1 MVELFLTILNMSLT
15 GAFVIAAICLARL
28 PLKKAPRISSYCLWA
43 VAGFRLV
50 FPFSIESAFSLIPFK
65 AQTIP
70 PDIAMQ
76 SIPSIDSGIPF
87 VNNAVSSIL
96 PSATPT
102 ASVNPL
108 HIWTTI
114 GAFGWLIGV
123 AVMVIY
129 GVASFVILKRKMGKA
144 AHIEANIYEAE
155 NTKSP
160 FVLGAFKP
168 KIYLPIGL
176 SGQERSYILLHEQ
189 THIRRCDHI
198 VKFAAYYILC
208 LHWFNPLA
216 WVAFLLMGVD
226 MELSCDE
233 RVLKQMGGEIK
244 KDYSLSLLSLA
255 TERRI
260 IGGSPLAFGEG
271 GVKGR
276 IKNVLN
282 FKKPS
287 RAIVVVSVA
296 LVVVL
301 SVGFAVNR
309 ATDGSILNSIIP
321 MSMDNVDKEPHFAGT
336 VTEVYDN
343 AILVSVNEGEDAR
356 RISDLISVSL
366 NVKLKDSMTNF
377 AVGDRV
383 IVYYNGEIVESYPA
397 QVNTVYAIV
406 LTSPDMQIT
415 PSDENA
421 SDIAQRV
428 EDGLFVIMSSSLSSS
443 NPQDYI
449 NEHWEEYENLTMK
462 YPDGVLEYLLSQFE
476 AGNSSGLRGQIMM
489 RMCKD
494 MLGVQNNV
502 MDESLSP
509 QEWYK
514 QLSIIREI
522 KLPDF
527 KPENPSGVYDGEV
540 DGKVYG
546 GLFNSAI
553 LQQYGDSESGFL
565 VYAPTIYG
573 AYEESDMLK
582 AFVTVY
588 YQHYRLYGKTL
599 ESTGGG
605 VIPGAIVFVKDEHT
619 DGWVFEEYLEVGSA
633 NLPDGAY
640 FGDSI
645 RKLCAMPVSGNEI
658 KGLAEKMNADYA
670 NDARQDLI
678 MQSLKEHLTA
688 HGQTGIYL
696 KKPDGK
702 MIELN

>member
-1 MVELFLTILNMSLT
+1 MDKLFLTILNMSLT
-15 GAFVIAAICLARL
+15 GAFVIAAICLVRL
-28 PLKKAPRISSYCLWA
+28 PLKKAPGIISYCLWA

-65 AQTIP
+65 AWTIP
-70 PDIAMQ
+70 TDIAMQ
-76 SIPSIDSGIPF
+76 SVPRIDSGIPF

-96 PSATPT
+96 PAATPT
-102 ASVNPL
+102 ASINPL
-108 HIWTTI
+108 QLWTTI

-129 GVASFVILKRKMGKA
+129 GVASFVVLKRKMGKA
-144 AHIEANIYEAE
+144 AHIEANIHEAE
-155 NTKSP
+155 NVKSP
-160 FVLGAFKP
+160 FVLGVFKP

-176 SGQERSYILLHEQ
+176 SAQERSYILLHEQ
-189 THIRRCDHI
+189 THIRRHDHI
-198 VKFAAYYILC
+198 VKIAAYFILC

-233 RVLKQMGGEIK
+233 RVLKEMGSEIK
-244 KDYSLSLLSLA
+244 KDYSLSILTLA
-255 TERRI
+255 AERRI
-260 IGGSPLAFGEG
+260 IGSSPLAFGEG

-287 RAIVVVSVA
+287 WVIIFVSAA

-301 SVGFAVNR
+301 SVGFAVDR
-309 ATDGSILNSIIP
+309 TTDGSILNPIRS
-321 MSMDNVDKEPHFAGT
+321 MSMNHVDKEPHFAGI
-336 VTEVYDN
+336 VTKVYDN

-356 RISDLISVSL
+356 RSSDLINVSL
-366 NVKLKDSMTNF
+366 NVKLKDSMTGF
-377 AVGDRV
+377 AVGDEV
-383 IVYYNGEIVESYPA
+383 IVYYNGEIAESCPA

-406 LTSPDMQIT
+406 LTSPDMQAT
-415 PSDENA
+415 PSDENI

-428 EDGLFVIMSSSLSSS
+428 EDGLHVIMSSPLRSS

-476 AGNSSGLRGQIMM
+476 AGNFSGLRGQIMM

-502 MDESLSP
+502 TDESLSP
-509 QEWYK
+509 QEWYQ
-514 QLSIIREI
+514 QLSIISEI

-527 KPENPSGVYDGEV
+527 KPENPSGAYNGEV

-546 GLFNSAI
+546 DLFNSAI
-553 LQQYGDSESGFL
+553 LQQYGDSERGFL

-573 AYEESDMLK
+573 AYEESDKLK
-582 AFVTVY
+582 AFITVY
-588 YQHYRLYGKTL
+588 YEYYRLYGKTL

-605 VIPGAIVFVKDEHT
+605 VVLGAIVFVKDEHT
-619 DGWVFEEYLEVGSA
+619 DGWIFEEYPEVGSG

-658 KGLAEKMNADYA
+658 KGLAEKINEDYA
-670 NDARQDLI
+670 NDARRDLL
-678 MQSLKEHLTA
+678 MQSLIEHLTA
-688 HGQTGIYL
+688 HGQTGISL
-696 KKPDGK
+696 KKPDGNI
-702 MIELN
+702 IELN

>member
-1 MVELFLTILNMSLT
+1 MDKLFLTILNMSLT
-15 GAFVIAAICLARL
+15 GAFVIATICLARL
-28 PLKKAPRISSYCLWA
+28 PLKKAPKIISYCLWL

-50 FPFSIESAFSLIPFK
+50 FPFSIESVFSLVPFK

-70 PDIAMQ
+70 TDIAAQ
-76 SIPSIDSGIPF
+76 TEPRIDSGIPF

-96 PSATPT
+96 PAATPT

-108 HIWTTI
+108 QIWTTI
-114 GAFGWLIGV
+114 GALVWFVGV
-123 AVMVIY
+123 AVMLIY
-129 GVASFVILKRKMGKA
+129 GVVSFVVLKRKMREA
-144 AHIEANIYEAE
+144 VHIKANIYETG
-155 NTKSP
+155 NIKSP
-160 FVLGAFKP
+160 FVLGVFKP

-189 THIRRCDHI
+189 THIRRRDHI
-198 VKFAAYYILC
+198 VKFAAYFILC
-208 LHWFNPLA
+208 LHWFNPLV
-216 WVAFLLMGVD
+216 WTAFLLMGVD

-233 RVLKQMGGEIK
+233 RVLKETGSEIK
-244 KDYSLSLLSLA
+244 KDYSLSLLTLA
-255 TERRI
+255 TEQRI

-271 GVKGR
+271 SVKGR

-287 RAIVVVSVA
+287 RVIIVAAVA
-296 LVVVL
+296 LVAVL

-309 ATDGSILNSIIP
+309 TTTP
-321 MSMDNVDKEPHFAGT
+321 MSMSNVVQEPHFTGT
-336 VTEVYDN
+336 VTEVNDN
-343 AILVSVNEGEDAR
+343 TILVSVNESEDVHG
-356 RISDLISVSL
+356 ISDLISVSL
-366 NVKLKDSMTNF
+366 NVKLKDSMTDF

-383 IVYYNGEIVESYPA
+383 IVYYNGKIAESYPA

-406 LTSPDMQIT
+406 PASPDMQIT
-415 PSDENA
+415 SSDENV

-428 EDGLFVIMSSSLSSS
+428 EDGLLVIMSSPLNSS

-494 MLGVQNNV
+494 MLDVQNNV
-502 MDESLSP
+502 TDESLSP
-509 QEWYK
+509 QEWYR
-514 QLSIIREI
+514 QLSIIGEI

-527 KPENPSGVYDGEV
+527 KPENPSGVYAGEI

-546 GLFNSAI
+546 GIFNSAI
-553 LQQYGDSESGFL
+553 LQQYGNSESGFL
-565 VYAPTIYG
+565 IYAPTIYG
-573 AYEESDMLK
+573 AYEESGKLK
-582 AFVTVY
+582 VFVTVY
-588 YQHYRLYGKTL
+588 YEYFHLYGSTL
-599 ESTGGG
+599 ESTGGA
-605 VIPGAIVFVKDEHT
+605 VIPGAIIFRSGDYSG
-619 DGWVFEEYLEVGSA
+619 GWEFEEFLEVGSA

-640 FGDSI
+640 WGDSI
-645 RKLCAMPVSGNEI
+645 RKLCVMPVSGNEI
-658 KGLAEKMNADYA
+658 KGLAEKMTSDYA
-670 NDARQDLI
+670 NDARRELL

-688 HGQTGIYL
+688 YGQTGVSL
-696 KKPDGK
+696 KKPDDN